1 MNESMITVRG
11 WLGGDV
17 DLRRAGEVPVASFRL
32 ACTPRKFNRRTENW
46 SDGETQWFTVSCWR
60 GLAENCAAS
69 LRRSDAVVVVG
80 RFEIRTFVNS
90 QGVEVQTFEIDATHV
105 GHDLSR
111 GTSRFLRPPRPDGSG
126 RERSETAADR
136 PAGAA
141 AEAGAGPAADPGTAA
156 GEPGAAVPAA

>member
-11 WLGGDV
+11 WLGADV
-17 DLRRAGEVPVASFRL
+17 DLRRAGDVPVASFRL

-60 GLAENCAAS
+60 GLAENCAVS
-69 LRRSDAVVVVG
+69 LRRGDAVVVVG
-80 RFEIRTFVNS
+80 RFEVRSFVNS

-111 GTSRFLRPPRPDGSG
+111 GTSRFLRPPRPDGPPQG
-126 RERSETAADR
+126 RTESPADQATAPATAAE
-136 PAGAA
+136 PGK
-141 AEAGAGPAADPGTAA
+141 EAPAA
-156 GEPGAAVPAA
+156 